1 MTIHPD
7 APMPDIEGFLRSH
20 ERKSLVRLITCG
32 SVDDGKSTLI
42 GRLLH
47 DTDAVQEDQLTAIQG
62 ASRRHGAPGQNLDFA
77 LLVDGLAA
85 EREQGITIDI
95 AYRYFTTHR
104 RKFIIADTP
113 GHEQYTRNMA
123 TGASTAD
130 LAILLVDARKG
141 ATVQTRRHAL
151 IVSLVGVKHVIV
163 AVNKM
168 DLIGWSEDIF
178 RRIEAQI
185 RGFAET
191 LDFETLSFIPLSALT
206 GDNVAATGPA
216 RPWHSGPTLLAALE
230 AAEPIAKPGPFRM
243 AVQWVNRPNADF
255 RGYSGLITSG
265 EITVGERISVQPTD
279 GESQVTRILGA
290 SGEQMRAVAGQS
302 VTLVL
307 TDAVDVARGHLLTP
321 IAAPAKLARTVDA
334 TLLWMDE
341 RPVRT
346 GASYLLKIGTRTV
359 RARVAAI
366 RSRIDLDSLANVPA
380 GLLGLNEV
388 GEAELILDQPV
399 ALDLYDEDR
408 STGGFIL
415 IDGESFDTVGMG
427 LTRGARAEYLQ
438 SRLHPIVKLAR
449 RWFASA
455 SESSLRSL
463 FKAVTWR
470 ICGSLDTTILAFLFT
485 GNLKLSAAIGG
496 TEVMTK
502 IALYYIHERFWT
514 RIGFGKA

>member
-1 MTIHPD
+1 MTIHPE
-7 APMPDIEGFLRSH
+7 APTPDIDAFLRSH
-20 ERKSLVRLITCG
+20 ERKSLLRFITCG

-47 DTDAVQEDQLTAIQG
+47 ETDAILEDQLSAIEA
-62 ASRRHGAPGQNLDFA
+62 ASRRHGAPDQPVDLA

-85 EREQGITIDI
+85 EREQGITIDV
-95 AYRYFTTHR
+95 AYRYFTTLR

-141 ATVQTRRHAL
+141 AAVQTRRHAL
-151 IVSLVGVKHVIV
+151 IVSLIGVKHVIV

-168 DLIGWSEDIF
+168 DLIDWSEDGF

-185 RGFAET
+185 RGFAASFG
-191 LDFETLSFIPLSALT
+191 FESLSFIPLSALT
-206 GDNVAATGPA
+206 GGNVAAPA
-216 RPWHSGPTLLAALE
+216 VSCPWYTGPTLLAALE
-230 AAEPIAKPGPFRM
+230 AAEPTAKPLSFRM
-243 AVQWVNRPNADF
+243 AVQWVNRPSADF

-265 EITVGERISVQPTD
+265 AIAVGDLIAVQRCG
-279 GESQVTRILGA
+279 GETQVRRILGA
-290 SGEQMRAVAGQS
+290 GGEQTDAVAGQS

-307 TDAVDVARGHLLTP
+307 ADDIDISRGDLFTAP
-321 IAAPAKLARTVDA
+321 SAPARLARAIDA

-341 RPVRT
+341 RPARQ
-346 GASYLLKIGTRTV
+346 GASYLIKIGTRTV
-359 RARVAAI
+359 IATLSRI
-366 RSRIDLDSLANVPA
+366 RSRVDLGSLDEAA
-380 GLLGLNEV
+380 AERFDLNDI
-388 GEAELILDQPV
+388 GEAELTLDQPV
-399 ALDLYDEDR
+399 ALDLYLEDR
-408 STGGFIL
+408 STGGFIV
-415 IDGESFDTVGMG
+415 IDRESFDTVGMG
-427 LTRGARAEYLQ
+427 LVRGVRPEYVR
-438 SRLHPIVKLAR
+438 SRLHPLVKLAR

-470 ICGSLDTTILAFLFT
+470 LCGSLDTTILTFLFT
-485 GNLKLSAAIGG
+485 GNLKLSVAIGG

-502 IALYYIHERFWT
+502 IALYYMHERFWT
-514 RIGFGKA
+514 RISFGKS